1 MNNKINLN
9 YDNLPKDDRRF
20 SELMEKEAVKID
32 EHYKLALP
40 MKDKELVLL
49 ITGRLKWS
57 VCSH

>member
-40 MKDKELVLL
+40 MKNKELVLL
-49 ITGRLKWS
+49 ITGRLK
-57 VCSH
+57 